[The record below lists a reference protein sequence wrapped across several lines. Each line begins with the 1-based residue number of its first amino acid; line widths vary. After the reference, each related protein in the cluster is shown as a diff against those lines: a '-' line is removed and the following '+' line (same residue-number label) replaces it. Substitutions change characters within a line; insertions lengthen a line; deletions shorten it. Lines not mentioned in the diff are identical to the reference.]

1 MSLNPIILEGFKLDI
16 GTFKNGNGL
25 LKRFDEKEE
34 VISEVNYENG
44 IKEGEAFFYDS
55 DGHLRTKVLFTWQ
68 ANWNLVNLPIY
79 A

>member
-55 DGHLRTKVLFTWQ
+55 DGHLRTKVLFT
-68 ANWNLVNLPIY
+68 
-79 A
+79 